1 VTVSIARR
9 TFFLATAGAAL
20 LPRIAKAAAP
30 LRIGAPLPL
39 TGPLSPEGGKLKQGY
54 DLWAELVNKAGGIA
68 VGTEKRPVELVYYD
82 YQSATPKAVQLAEK
96 LATDDKVDFMFSPFG
111 SGAAKAASTV
121 SERYGIP
128 TIAPTASS
136 AEVYDQGY
144 KNLFGTF
151 TANDTISEPIATL
164 LHAAAPD
171 IHRVAILARND
182 LYPLSLAQELEKSA
196 KKRGMEVVYF
206 GKYAINTLDHAS
218 ALTEIRAAKP
228 DWICATG
235 YINDMILVRKQMA
248 DLGLTAKAL
257 TMVNA
262 PAYQDFLDTTGPLAE
277 NITTATWW
285 HPAVRYISKD
295 VFGSSQHYTELFKAK
310 YGAEPDYTSATGSAA
325 GVLLQMAIE
334 RAGTADHAAVRTAL
348 AAGGYDTFFGPL
360 SFDKDGQVNSYVPPV
375 LQIQGGKI
383 VVIYPDAIKQGTV
396 RLGVG

>member
-1 VTVSIARR
+1 MTLSIARR
-9 TFFLATAGAAL
+9 TFFIATAGAAL
-20 LPRIAKAAAP
+20 LPRLAKAAAP

-54 DLWAELVNKAGGIA
+54 DLWVELVNKAGGIA

-144 KNLFGTF
+144 KNLFGIF
-151 TANDTISEPIATL
+151 TSNDTIAEPIATL

-171 IHRVAILARND
+171 IRRVAILARND
-182 LYPLSLAQELEKSA
+182 LYPLSLAQELDKSA
-196 KKRGMEVVYF
+196 KKRGMDVVYF

-218 ALTEIRAAKP
+218 ALTEIRSVKP
-228 DWICATG
+228 DWIYATG

-257 TMVNA
+257 TMANA
-262 PAYQDFLDTTGPLAE
+262 PAYQDFLDATGPLAE
-277 NITTATWW
+277 NITTAIWW
-285 HPAVRYISKD
+285 HPAAGYISKD
-295 VFGSSQHYTELFKAK
+295 IFGSSQRYTELFKAK

-334 RAGTADHAAVRTAL
+334 RAGTTGHAAVRSAL

-360 SFDKDGQVNSYVPPV
+360 SFDKDGEANSYVPPV
-375 LQIQGGKI
+375 LQVQGGKI
-383 VVIYPDAIKQGTV
+383 VVIYPDAIKQGAV
-396 RLGVG
+396 RFGVG

>member
-1 VTVSIARR
+1 MVTVTLARR
-9 TFFLATAGAAL
+9 ALLATAGIVL
-20 LPRIAKAAAP
+20 VSRGAKAATAI
-30 LRIGAPLPL
+30 RIGAPLPL
-39 TGPLSPEGGKLKQGY
+39 TGPLSPEGSKLKQGY
-54 DLWAELVNKAGGIA
+54 ELWAALVNQGGGIA
-68 VGTEKRPVELVYYD
+68 VGAEKRPVELVYYD

-171 IHRVAILARND
+171 IHRVAIIARND
-182 LYPLSLAQELEKSA
+182 LYPLSLGQEMEKSA

-218 ALTEIRAAKP
+218 ALTEIRATKP

-235 YINDMILVRKQMA
+235 YINDMILMRKQMA

-262 PAYQDFLDTTGPLAE
+262 PAYQDFLDAVGPLAE
-277 NITTATWW
+277 NVTTATWW

-295 VFGSSQHYTELFKAK
+295 IFGSSQHYTELFTAK
-310 YGAEPDYTSATGSAA
+310 YGAEPDYTSAAGSAA

-334 RAGTADHAAVRTAL
+334 RAGTVDHAAVRAAL
-348 AAGGYDTFFGPL
+348 AAGGFATFYGPL
-360 SFDKDGQVNSYVPPV
+360 SFTKDGQPNSYVPPV
-375 LQIQGGKI
+375 LQIQGGKT
-383 VVIYPDAIKQGTV
+383 VVIYPDAIKGGTL
-396 RLGVG
+396 RLGIS